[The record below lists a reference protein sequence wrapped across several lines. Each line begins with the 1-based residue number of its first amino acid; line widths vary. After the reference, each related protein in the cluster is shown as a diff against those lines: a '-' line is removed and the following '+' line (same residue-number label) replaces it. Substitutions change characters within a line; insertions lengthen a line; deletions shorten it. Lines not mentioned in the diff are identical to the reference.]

1 MFAPLCSGSTGRV
14 GLPGGRPGVNSAQ
27 AASSRVPRSRSST
40 SPFNL
45 HPGSGSV
52 GPTAA
57 GASPGDSTHLLPGRL
72 TRRAARNS
80 GTSRLWRM
88 APWEGTGAG
97 WVSGRGRHRPRLC
110 AGFQALA
117 APGYPRVS
125 EGAVAL
131 CGTQGGAGN
140 SYRHYCLFPPWLQP
154 SVLSPGQ
161 SFHLPGVSVLY

>member
-1 MFAPLCSGSTGRV
+1 MFAPLCSGSTGLV
-14 GLPGGRPGVNSAQ
+14 GLSGGRPVVNSPQ
-27 AASSRVPRSRSST
+27 AASSRVRRSRSLT

-45 HPGSGSV
+45 DPGSGSV

-72 TRRAARNS
+72 TRRAARNP

-88 APWEGTGAG
+88 ALWEGTGAG
-97 WVSGRGRHRPRLC
+97 WVSGRGHHRPRLC
-110 AGFQALA
+110 PGFQALA

-125 EGAVAL
+125 ESAVAL

-161 SFHLPGVSVLY
+161 SFHLPGISVLY